1 MPRQP
6 AHWGKIVFVYIFQL
20 FSYATSTVHVQL
32 IAPHYVTFGS
42 SATLHCNHSVPD
54 AYLHKVEFMKDD
66 KKILQYIK
74 DRKPPFVEWRVDGAN
89 MEYLENGT
97 TIKLKD
103 VRFEASGS
111 YSCQVSMTTPIYT
124 EASEIVQMKV
134 IVPQTENPKITFE
147 KSVYMVGESLE
158 ANCTSSA
165 AHPVPHLT
173 WFINGKEV
181 DITLVNHYPHKR
193 HKDQLMSATAKLMIE
208 ISALHVGENG
218 YLEISCYSTIPDY
231 PMHEQY
237 ADIRKE
243 TVSVEIIRGPVPVA
257 SAQNVA
263 RGWALSTLLCILCAV
278 HKIIP

>member
-6 AHWGKIVFVYIFQL
+6 AHWGKILFVYIFQL
-20 FSYATSTVHVQL
+20 FSYATSTVQL
-32 IAPHYVTFGS
+32 IAPHYVTYGS
-42 SATLHCNHSVPD
+42 TAILHCNHSVPD
-54 AYLHKVEFMKDD
+54 AFLHKVEFIKDS
-66 KKILQYIK
+66 KKILQYVIE
-74 DRKPPFVEWRVDGAN
+74 RTPPFISSGVEGAN

-111 YSCQVSMTTPIYT
+111 YFCQVSMTTPIFT
-124 EASEIVQMKV
+124 EASDIVQMKV
-134 IVPQTENPKITFE
+134 IVPQTENPKISFK

-181 DITLVNHYPHKR
+181 DITLVDHYPHTR
-193 HKDQLMSATAKLMIE
+193 RKDQLMSATAKLMIE
-208 ISALHVGENG
+208 VSELHAGENG
-218 YLEISCYSTIPDY
+218 NLEISCYSTIPDY

-237 ADIRKE
+237 ADVRKQ
-243 TVSVEIIRGPVPVA
+243 TVTVQIMPAPIAVSSTA
-257 SAQNVA
+257 SIA
-263 RGWALSTLLCILCAV
+263 RGWALAALLCTLCAM